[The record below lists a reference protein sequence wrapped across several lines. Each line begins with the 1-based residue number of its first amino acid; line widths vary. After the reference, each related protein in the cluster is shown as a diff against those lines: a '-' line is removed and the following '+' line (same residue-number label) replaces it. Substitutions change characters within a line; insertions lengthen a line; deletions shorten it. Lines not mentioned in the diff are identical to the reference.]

1 VDDVWI
7 GYNDIQAGGVFV
19 WTSGS
24 ASSYTRWNLATGQ
37 PDNNGD
43 QDCAELHTDNSV
55 GQNFIY
61 TWNDAECDDRNHWI
75 CERFG
80 F

>member
-1 VDDVWI
+1 
-7 GYNDIQAGGVFV
+7 
-19 WTSGS
+19 
-24 ASSYTRWNLATGQ
+24 
-37 PDNNGD
+37 
-43 QDCAELHTDNSV
+43 V